1 MGHTVIGNDCG
12 IEEVK
17 LSEGLKVI
25 ERLEAG
31 GFSES
36 VRWLEISGNSFV
48 CDCDD
53 VGYQNWL
60 AGEVDVLEGYN
71 YVCGSGVNA
80 GEKIGSVDF
89 SYCEGE
95 TTLEPDT
102 TELVTTK
109 PITEEPDTTAETKTE
124 SSSDLIK
131 L

>member
-36 VRWLEISGNSFV
+36 VGWLEISGNSFV

-60 AGEVDVLEGYN
+60 AGEAMYLEGYN
-71 YVCGSGVNA
+71 YVCDSGVNA

-109 PITEEPDTTAETKTE
+109 PESVEPKTTTEPETK
-124 SSSDLIK
+124 SSSDFIK
-131 L
+131 